1 MPQSFPRRKIEDA
14 ELERLLAAVLDHHE
28 SMPESLSDAAGALFG
43 LRAVDEE
50 LAGLVED
57 SAERLT
63 SGVREGAEHE
73 RVAVFATDRHTIELV
88 IRDDAVLGQVVP
100 EVQGAGQIWD
110 ASGMVVEFPLIAG
123 RFRLEARLAG
133 PIRVAFASQAAR
145 VTTPWIMTGPRH
157 PTP

>member
-1 MPQSFPRRKIEDA
+1 MQNSRICWRSSRETSERREAGVLIVSAGQRRSPPSSRHEMPQSFPRRKIEDA

-110 ASGMVVEFPLIAG
+110 ASGMVV
-123 RFRLEARLAG
+123 
-133 PIRVAFASQAAR
+133 
-145 VTTPWIMTGPRH
+145 
-157 PTP
+157 